1 MKPTDPPSLA
11 TKLLESLVPQ
21 RTSEALLGDVIE
33 QYAGGRSR
41 TWYWQQVILA
51 LVISAGREARTRK
64 LQAIRA
70 VIVGYLCGASLCYF
84 TTSAAGKFVGGYT
97 VVGAYLLFLP
107 LAFISAAISGWIL
120 SRTHSRP
127 MVLVFAIFCVIASVV
142 ALAVYVLFPINRMP
156 LPMTVVVLAIDFI
169 IAPIGVLAG
178 GLFGAAR
185 VEPHG
190 TYRSV

>member
-1 MKPTDPPSLA
+1 
-11 TKLLESLVPQ
+11 
-21 RTSEALLGDVIE
+21 
-33 QYAGGRSR
+33 
-41 TWYWQQVILA
+41 
-51 LVISAGREARTRK
+51 
-64 LQAIRA
+64 
-70 VIVGYLCGASLCYF
+70 
-84 TTSAAGKFVGGYT
+84 
-97 VVGAYLLFLP
+97 
-107 LAFISAAISGWIL
+107 
-120 SRTHSRP
+120 